1 MRAGGITRLWHL
13 ACFWVHAGRFAR
25 VRLRFRRGLGGWLG
39 EPVRDRV
46 RALRRSVAGGLR
58 GPLTSVRP
66 KTAGLCGTISG
77 HW

>member
-1 MRAGGITRLWHL
+1 MRGNYALVALSVFLGAR
-13 ACFWVHAGRFAR
+13 GRFVQA
-25 VRLRFRRGLGGWLG
+25 RLRFRRGLGGWLG

-66 KTAGLCGTISG
+66 KTAGLCGTSSG
-77 HW
+77 LW

>member
-1 MRAGGITRLWHL
+1 MRGNYALVALSVFLGACGPFCAGAL
-13 ACFWVHAGRFAR
+13 AFSP
-25 VRLRFRRGLGGWLG
+25 GLGGWLG

-46 RALRRSVAGGLR
+46 RALRWSVAGGLR